1 MKLRMRSNSL
11 RLRLTRSEVAQLAEQ
26 GSVEERIE
34 FVNDSALIYELES
47 WRNLDHVVALYENG
61 RIMVRLPEAM
71 AQEWAATDQVGI
83 EAEVGPLTVLI
94 EKDFQCAHGEKDPD
108 AYEGGGGD

>member
-1 MKLRMRSNSL
+1 MKLRMVSNSL

-34 FVNDSALIYELES
+34 FVNGSTLTYELES
-47 WRNLDHVVALYENG
+47 RPHLDDVVALFENG
-61 RIMVRLPEAM
+61 SIMVRVPQAM
-71 AQEWAATDQVGI
+71 AQEWAATDQIGMQ
-83 EAEVGPLTVLI
+83 AEVGPLTVLI

-108 AYEGGGGD
+108 AYESGGAA